1 MMEALEYW
9 NIFEQTGD
17 IRDYLNYTACTSEG
31 EHVLEQTKSQCAVT
45 RECERESEHDK
56 FY

>member
-1 MMEALEYW
+1 MMKSLEFW
-9 NIFEQTGD
+9 KIFEKTGE

-31 EHVLEQTKSQCAVT
+31 EQMEQPIKNNYIAAF
-45 RECERESEHDK
+45 EGERETQDDR

>member
-9 NIFEQTGD
+9 NIFEQKGD

-31 EHVLEQTKSQCAVT
+31 EHVLEQTTSQCAVT